1 MKVTFLLLLMIGGCS
16 LLPVNGTELSGVV
29 KSESGKPLPDVR
41 ILTYAPTEKK
51 AELLGFPLTSQ
62 RYETATDQNGFFK
75 LPSHGRIVYFK
86 RSDLRP
92 ITKLMDLSAARI
104 VVVMEDGA
112 RTLWKVPPC
121 SSLADKAQRVGVAF
135 KVVVPK
141 DVFFRKATQFENGG
155 YIFGYSVNGPFESMV
170 IWSDPTSLELREE
183 YLLESQD
190 FFERAWVSGKTVG
203 YESRGVKSDGK
214 QWRRG
219 SFRWGAIAYQGNSEE
234 SARVFDRLIDGMCF
248 DKSDLPPT
256 WQ

>member
-16 LLPVNGTELSGVV
+16 LLPVNGNELSGVV
-29 KSESGKPLPDVR
+29 KAESGKPLPDVR

-112 RTLWKVPPC
+112 PY
-121 SSLADKAQRVGVAF
+121 A
-135 KVVVPK
+135 
-141 DVFFRKATQFENGG
+141 
-155 YIFGYSVNGPFESMV
+155 M
-170 IWSDPTSLELREE
+170 
-183 YLLESQD
+183 
-190 FFERAWVSGKTVG
+190 
-203 YESRGVKSDGK
+203 
-214 QWRRG
+214 
-219 SFRWGAIAYQGNSEE
+219 E
-234 SARVFDRLIDGMCF
+234 SAALLLARGQSSACRCCFQSSCSQGRVL
-248 DKSDLPPT
+248 
-256 WQ
+256 